1 MTLSE
6 AASSDVFFFH
16 DSMDVS
22 KQIEADLLSGL
33 IQPKRALFYNRN
45 YGCDIPAMENKPVS
59 MIQQVLAAFG
69 AIGLIGTRNT
79 RVANGANGNP
89 DRRVASSQDKVEIE
103 TDGGEINISVGYVE
117 LRDISQMR
125 EASTPIGGVK

>member
-22 KQIEADLLSGL
+22 KQIEADLLTGL
-33 IQPKRALFYNRN
+33 VQSKRSLFYNRN

-59 MIQQVLAAFG
+59 MIQQVLGAFG
-69 AIGLIGTRNT
+69 AINLIGLRNM
-79 RVANGANGNP
+79 RVSNGTNGNP
-89 DRRVASSQDKVEIE
+89 DRRVASSQDKVTVE
-103 TDGGEINISVGYVE
+103 TVGSEINISVGYVE
-117 LRDISQMR
+117 LRDLSQMR
-125 EASTPIGGVK
+125 ETSTPIGGVQ